1 MFLPTRD
8 HHIQLADAARMTR
21 RFRETRPNGE
31 RGGAFHS
38 GPILELLDQP
48 GCAAMRYYHALGAYG
63 RPTLVLVGVDVSNDD
78 LTDGVVLDLMV
89 PCPPFC
95 ALPNELNASER
106 PKGKQP
112 YRAVPLALPKRDHH
126 ITLDAA
132 AAMTRRYREAFP
144 DRVKGG
150 AFLAPQLRELLAQRD
165 CLALRYYYA
174 LDEAAKKTLVLVGVD
189 PEGADLTDGA
199 LLEMSIPCPPYC
211 AGINELNASLGSAEM
226 RRLEFAVTAA
236 SL

>member
-21 RFRETRPNGE
+21 RFRETRLNDE
-31 RGGAFHS
+31 KGGAFHAAQVK
-38 GPILELLDQP
+38 EVLDQP
-48 GCAAMRYYHALGAYG
+48 GCSALRYYHALEEDG
-63 RPTLVLVGVDVSNDD
+63 RATVVLVGVDVINDD
-78 LTDGVVLDLMV
+78 LTDGVLLEQMI
-89 PCPPFC
+89 PCPPYC
-95 ALPNELNASER
+95 GLPNDLTASER

-132 AAMTRRYREAFP
+132 ATMTRRYREAFP

-150 AFLAPQLRELLAQRD
+150 AFLAPQVRELLAQRD

-174 LDEAAKKTLVLVGVD
+174 LDEAAKETLVLVGVD
-189 PEGADLTDGA
+189 PEGADLTDGVMME
-199 LLEMSIPCPPYC
+199 LSIPCPPFC
-211 AGINELNASLGSAEM
+211 ASMNELNASLGSAEL

>member
-21 RFRETRPNGE
+21 RFRETRLNDE
-31 RGGAFHS
+31 KGGAFHAAQVK
-38 GPILELLDQP
+38 ELLDQP
-48 GCAAMRYYHALGAYG
+48 DCSALRYYHALEEDG
-63 RPTLVLVGVDVSNDD
+63 RTTVVLVGVDARNDD
-78 LTDGVVLDLMV
+78 LWDGVLLEVSI
-89 PCPPFC
+89 PCPPYC
-95 ALPNELNASER
+95 GLPNELTASER

-132 AAMTRRYREAFP
+132 ATMTRRYREAFG

-150 AFLAPQLRELLAQRD
+150 AYLAPQVRELLAQRD

-174 LDEAAKKTLVLVGVD
+174 LEAAKETLILVGVD
-189 PEGADLTDGA
+189 PEGADLTDGV
-199 LLEMSIPCPPYC
+199 LLETTIPCPPYC
-211 AGINELNASLGSAEM
+211 GVLNSLNASLGSTKM
-226 RRLEFAVTAA
+226 RRLEVAVTAG